1 MWSYARSVDIKS
13 SPLAFLNGRNLK
25 STIGSTVLYYTM
37 VLWFGYGLSFHQG
50 STVIKGLV
58 STMVGLAGG
67 GTFGGWD
74 LVGGP

>member
-1 MWSYARSVDIKS
+1 
-13 SPLAFLNGRNLK
+13 
-25 STIGSTVLYYTM
+25 